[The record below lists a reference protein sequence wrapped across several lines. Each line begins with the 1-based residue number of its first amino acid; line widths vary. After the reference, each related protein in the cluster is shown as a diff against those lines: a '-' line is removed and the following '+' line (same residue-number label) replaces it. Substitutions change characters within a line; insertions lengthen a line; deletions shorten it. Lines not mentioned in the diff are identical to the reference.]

1 MSLSDPSAV
10 PDAASVTRNR
20 LVLVVYTSAIFVSA
34 LLLFSV
40 QPLFT
45 KMVLPR
51 LGGSPAVWSVA
62 MVFFQSLLL
71 GGYAYAHYLMQLRN
85 RMLPVV
91 IHLVLL
97 VVALLTL
104 PLSIAGGWGEPPTS
118 GYAFWLLGLFA
129 VSIGLPFFALA
140 ANNPLLQAWFVRT
153 GHPNGPDPYF
163 LYASSNIGSFL
174 ALLSYPVLLEPM
186 FTLRTQNLI
195 WTGGYGLLIVL
206 IAACGVLLLR
216 SPVMA
221 VADVGAEA
229 IDAPAPPWI
238 LRARWIFLA
247 AVPSGLLI
255 AVTAHISTD
264 VAAAPLL
271 WVLPLSLYL
280 LTWVLVFQSRP
291 LLPHKW
297 ILLLQPLAIAG
308 VIVLLAVGGEQ
319 NLLLTLGGH
328 QLCFFVI
335 AMACHGELARTR
347 PAAKYLTGFYVAL
360 SFGGMVGGL
369 FAGLIA
375 PFTFSWIAEYPI
387 LLACAALCR
396 PPGGNERLARWS
408 NWYWPLLAVLAV
420 ALIAPTYNTGK
431 VFTWLDTNRV
441 WVIGAVGVL
450 SALLALGLNANRWKI
465 FATVAVALALI
476 RAYPS
481 DDGRVETVRS
491 FFGVHKIVVTSNG
504 QYHVLMHGTTIYG
517 AEKYQ
522 NDDGTP
528 VTGRPEPITYYHKD
542 GGIGQ
547 AIAAMRERKGGPLRV
562 AVIGL
567 GSGTLACASE
577 PGETWKFFEI
587 DQTMVDTAKD
597 PKYFTYI
604 SKCEPDMKPVIGDAR
619 LTFAKEAAGTLR
631 PDHRRRLFVGCDPDP
646 SRDRGGDG
654 DLQGQAGAAGR
665 CGDACV
671 QPASR
676 TGQRRGRHRRRQ
688 RSQELGLQRGYQ
700 PRRGIHLLD
709 HGGGLGARG
718 GRCRQAG
725 VVGPM
730 GTDRSRRQPAGLDR
744 RLLQRARRG
753 VAAAEEGR
761 GVSLKRTIRRLVRN
775 HSRLSL
781 LAARHDQPETIV
793 KKLALSFMAG
803 AGALLATSAFAA
815 PLSNG
820 LTALPD
826 SNIEQVRMVCNENGR
841 CWRERSERRVIVR
854 EFLR

>member
-1 MSLSDPSAV
+1 MTLRDPSAV
-10 PDAASVTRNR
+10 TDQKSLNRNR
-20 LVLVVYTSAIFVSA
+20 LVLVVYTAAIFTSA

-71 GGYAYAHYLMQLRN
+71 GGYAYAHYLMQIRN
-85 RMLPVV
+85 RAIPVAV
-91 IHLVLL
+91 HLALL
-97 VVALLTL
+97 AVAFLTL
-104 PLSIAGGWGEPPTS
+104 PLSIASGWGEPPTS

-153 GHPNGPDPYF
+153 GHPDGPDPYF

-186 FTLRTQNLI
+186 FSLRTQNLI
-195 WTGGYGLLIVL
+195 WTGLYGVLIVL
-206 IAACGVLLLR
+206 IAACGVVLLR
-216 SPVMA
+216 SPAKAA
-221 VADVGAEA
+221 VEMLANDT
-229 IDAPAPPWI
+229 DAPAPPWM

-297 ILLLQPLAIAG
+297 MLRAQPLAIAG

-375 PFTFSWIAEYPI
+375 PFTFSWVAEYPI
-387 LLACAALCR
+387 LLALAALCV
-396 PPGGNERLARWS
+396 PADGSERFPRWS
-408 NWYWPLLAVLAV
+408 RWYWPFLGLLAVV
-420 ALIAPTYNTGK
+420 LIAPAWSDGK
-431 VFTWLDTNRV
+431 ITAQAMTWMMTWLGHHRV

-465 FATVAVALALI
+465 FATVAVALVLI

-491 FFGVHKIVVTSNG
+491 FFGVHKILVTPHG
-504 QYHVLMHGTTIYG
+504 QYHVLMHGTTIHG
-517 AEKYQ
+517 AQKFQ
-522 NDDGTP
+522 NNDGTP
-528 VTGRPEPITYYHKD
+528 IEGRPEPITYYHKD
-542 GGIGQ
+542 GGIGE
-547 AIAAMRERKGGPLRV
+547 AIAAVRARKGSPLRV

-567 GSGTLACASE
+567 GSGTLTCAAE

-587 DQTMVDTAKD
+587 DQSMVDTARD

-604 SKCEPDMKPVIGDAR
+604 RNCAPDLKPVIGDAR
-619 LTFAKEAAGTLR
+619 LTFAKEPDGIYDLIIVDAYSSDAIPIHLATEEAMEIYKDKLAPQGAVAMHVSNRHLELSSVVVGIADANDLKSWVFSEDSGRDSEYIFSTSVVVSAREEADVGKLAASERWALTEADENQRVWTDDYSNVLGAVW
-631 PDHRRRLFVGCDPDP
+631 RRL
-646 SRDRGGDG
+646 RDG
-654 DLQGQAGAAGR
+654 
-665 CGDACV
+665 
-671 QPASR
+671 
-676 TGQRRGRHRRRQ
+676 
-688 RSQELGLQRGYQ
+688 
-700 PRRGIHLLD
+700 
-709 HGGGLGARG
+709 
-718 GRCRQAG
+718 
-725 VVGPM
+725 
-730 GTDRSRRQPAGLDR
+730 
-744 RLLQRARRG
+744 
-753 VAAAEEGR
+753 
-761 GVSLKRTIRRLVRN
+761 
-775 HSRLSL
+775 
-781 LAARHDQPETIV
+781 
-793 KKLALSFMAG
+793 
-803 AGALLATSAFAA
+803 
-815 PLSNG
+815 
-820 LTALPD
+820 
-826 SNIEQVRMVCNENGR
+826 EQ
-841 CWRERSERRVIVR
+841 
-854 EFLR
+854 

>member
-1 MSLSDPSAV
+1 MTPEPSA
-10 PDAASVTRNR
+10 SRNR
-20 LVLVVYTSAIFVSA
+20 LVLVVYTAAIFVSA

-71 GGYAYAHYLMQLRN
+71 GGYAYAHVLMKLRS
-85 RMLPVV
+85 RLVPVV
-91 IHLVLL
+91 VHLVLL

-104 PLSIAGGWGEPPTS
+104 PLSIKSGWGEPPTS
-118 GYAFWLLGLFA
+118 GYAFWLLGLFV

-186 FTLRTQNLI
+186 FTLRSQNLI
-195 WTGGYGLLIVL
+195 WTCFYGLLIVL
-206 IAACGVLLLR
+206 IAGCAALLLR
-216 SPVMA
+216 SPANAGLLNMP
-221 VADVGAEA
+221 ADDA
-229 IDAPAPPWI
+229 DAPAPSWM

-297 ILLLQPLAIAG
+297 MLLAQPLAIAG
-308 VIVLLAVGGEQ
+308 VIILLAVGGEQ

-328 QLCFFVI
+328 QVCFFVI

-375 PFTFSWIAEYPI
+375 PFTFSWVAEYPI
-387 LLACAALCR
+387 LLALAALCR
-396 PPGGNERLARWS
+396 PPGGAERLPRWS
-408 NWYWPLLAVLAV
+408 AWYWPLLAVLAI
-420 ALIAPTYNTGK
+420 ALIAPAYSVGK
-431 VFTWLDTNRV
+431 AFSWVDDRRV

-450 SALLALGLNANRWKI
+450 SALLALALNANRWKI
-465 FATVAVALALI
+465 FATVVVALVLL

-481 DDGRVETVRS
+481 DEGRVETVRS
-491 FFGVHKIVVTSNG
+491 FFGVHKIVVTPNG
-504 QYHVLMHGTTIYG
+504 QYHVLMHGTTIHG
-517 AEKYQ
+517 AEKFK
-522 NDDGTP
+522 NDNGTP

-547 AIAAMRERKGGPLRV
+547 AISAMRERKGAPLKV

-567 GSGTLACASE
+567 GSGTLTCASE
-577 PGETWKFFEI
+577 PGEQWKFFEI
-587 DQTMVDTAKD
+587 DQSMVDTARD

-604 SKCEPDMKPVIGDAR
+604 QSCEPDLKPVIGDAR
-619 LTFAKEAAGTLR
+619 LTFAREPDGIYDLIIIDAYSSDAIPIHLATEEAMAIYKQKLAPQGAVVMHVSNRHLELASVIVGIADANDMKSWVYSEDSGRDNEYIFSTSVVVSAREEADVGKLASSDFWAETEADEKQR
-631 PDHRRRLFVGCDPDP
+631 VWTDDYSNVLGAVYRRL
-646 SRDRGGDG
+646 RDG
-654 DLQGQAGAAGR
+654 DQ
-665 CGDACV
+665 
-671 QPASR
+671 
-676 TGQRRGRHRRRQ
+676 
-688 RSQELGLQRGYQ
+688 
-700 PRRGIHLLD
+700 
-709 HGGGLGARG
+709 
-718 GRCRQAG
+718 
-725 VVGPM
+725 
-730 GTDRSRRQPAGLDR
+730 
-744 RLLQRARRG
+744 
-753 VAAAEEGR
+753 
-761 GVSLKRTIRRLVRN
+761 
-775 HSRLSL
+775 
-781 LAARHDQPETIV
+781 
-793 KKLALSFMAG
+793 
-803 AGALLATSAFAA
+803 
-815 PLSNG
+815 
-820 LTALPD
+820 
-826 SNIEQVRMVCNENGR
+826 
-841 CWRERSERRVIVR
+841 
-854 EFLR
+854 

>member
-1 MSLSDPSAV
+1 
-10 PDAASVTRNR
+10 
-20 LVLVVYTSAIFVSA
+20 
-34 LLLFSV
+34 
-40 QPLFT
+40 
-45 KMVLPR
+45 
-51 LGGSPAVWSVA
+51 VWSVA

-71 GGYAYAHYLMQLRN
+71 GGYAYAHYLMQLKN
-85 RMLPVV
+85 RMLPVA

-97 VVALLTL
+97 VIALLTL

-206 IAACGVLLLR
+206 IAACGMLLLR
-216 SPVMA
+216 SPATAA
-221 VADVGAEA
+221 VAM
-229 IDAPAPPWI
+229 PADETGPPPSWM

-280 LTWVLVFQSRP
+280 LTWVFVFQSRP

-297 ILLLQPLAIAG
+297 MLMAQPLAITG
-308 VIVLLAVGGEQ
+308 DIVLLAFGGEQ

-375 PFTFSWIAEYPI
+375 PFTFSWVAEYPI
-387 LLACAALCR
+387 LLALAALCR
-396 PPGGNERLARWS
+396 PPGGNERLRRWS
-408 NWYWPLLAVLAV
+408 RWYWPFLAVLGI
-420 ALIAPTYNTGK
+420 ALIAPSYSEGQIMA
-431 VFTWLDTNRV
+431 WLDDHRV
-441 WVIGAVGVL
+441 WMIGAVGVL
-450 SALLALGLNANRWKI
+450 SASLALGFNASRWKI
-465 FATVAVALALI
+465 FATVVVALVLI
-476 RAYPS
+476 RAYPA

-491 FFGVHKIVVTSNG
+491 FFGVHKIVVTPHG
-504 QYHVLMHGTTIYG
+504 QYHVLMHGTTIHG
-517 AEKYQ
+517 AERFQ
-522 NDDGTP
+522 DDDGTP

-547 AIAAMRERKGGPLRV
+547 AITAIRERKGAPLRV

-567 GSGTLACASE
+567 GSGTLTCASE

-587 DQTMVDTAKD
+587 DQSMVDTARD

-604 SKCEPDMKPVIGDAR
+604 RDCEPDLKPVIGDAR
-619 LTFAKEAAGTLR
+619 LTFAREPDGVYDLIIVDAYSSDAIPIHLATREAMAIYKAKLAPQGAVVMHVSNRHLELSSVVVGIAEANDLKSWVYSEDSGRDDEYIFATSVVVCARKEADVGRLASSDEWALTAADEKQRVWTDDYSNVLGAVW
-631 PDHRRRLFVGCDPDP
+631 RRL
-646 SRDRGGDG
+646 RD
-654 DLQGQAGAAGR
+654 
-665 CGDACV
+665 
-671 QPASR
+671 
-676 TGQRRGRHRRRQ
+676 
-688 RSQELGLQRGYQ
+688 
-700 PRRGIHLLD
+700 
-709 HGGGLGARG
+709 
-718 GRCRQAG
+718 
-725 VVGPM
+725 
-730 GTDRSRRQPAGLDR
+730 
-744 RLLQRARRG
+744 
-753 VAAAEEGR
+753 
-761 GVSLKRTIRRLVRN
+761 
-775 HSRLSL
+775 
-781 LAARHDQPETIV
+781 
-793 KKLALSFMAG
+793 
-803 AGALLATSAFAA
+803 
-815 PLSNG
+815 
-820 LTALPD
+820 
-826 SNIEQVRMVCNENGR
+826 
-841 CWRERSERRVIVR
+841 SER
-854 EFLR
+854 

>member
-1 MSLSDPSAV
+1 MHSPDPSAV
-10 PDAASVTRNR
+10 TDQPSASRNR
-20 LVLVVYTSAIFVSA
+20 LVLIVYTSAIFVSA

-62 MVFFQSLLL
+62 MVFFQTLLL
-71 GGYAYAHYLMQLRN
+71 AGYAYAHYLTQIRN
-85 RMLPVV
+85 RMMPVV
-91 IHLVLL
+91 VHLALL
-97 VVALLTL
+97 VIAWLTL

-195 WTGGYGLLIVL
+195 WTSLYGLLIVL
-206 IAACGVLLLR
+206 IAACGALLLR
-216 SPVMA
+216 SPAKVAA
-221 VADVGAEA
+221 VDAQIEDA
-229 IDAPAPPWI
+229 DAPPPPWT

-297 ILLLQPLAIAG
+297 MLRLQPLAIAG

-347 PAAKYLTGFYVAL
+347 PAARYLTGFYVAL

-387 LLACAALCR
+387 LLAFAALCR
-396 PPGGNERLARWS
+396 PSGDERFSRWS
-408 NWYWPLLAVLAV
+408 GWYWPFLAVLAI
-420 ALIAPTYNTGK
+420 ALIAPVYSDGK
-431 VFTWLDTNRV
+431 VMSWLGDHRL
-441 WVIGAVGVL
+441 WMIGAVGLL
-450 SALLALGLNANRWKI
+450 SALLALALNASRWKI
-465 FATVAVALALI
+465 FATVVVALVLI
-476 RAYPS
+476 RAYPA
-481 DDGRVETVRS
+481 DNGRVETVRS
-491 FFGVHKIVVTSNG
+491 FFGVHKIVVTSQG
-504 QYHVLMHGTTIYG
+504 RYHVLMHGTTIHG
-517 AEKYQ
+517 AEKFR

-528 VTGRPEPITYYHKD
+528 LTGRPEPITYYHKD

-547 AIAAMRERKGGPLRV
+547 AIAAIRERKGSPLRA

-587 DQTMVDTAKD
+587 DQTMVDTARD

-604 SKCEPDMKPVIGDAR
+604 SSCQPDLKPVIGDAR
-619 LTFAKEAAGTLR
+619 LTFAKE
-631 PDHRRRLFVGCDPDP
+631 PDGVYDLIIVDAYSSDAIPIHLATEEAMAIYKNKLAPQGAVVMHVSNRHLELSSVVVGIADANDLKSWVFSEDSGRDNEYIFATSVVISAREDADVGKLASSDEWAETDANEKQRVWTDDYSNVLGAVWRRL
-646 SRDRGGDG
+646 RDG
-654 DLQGQAGAAGR
+654 
-665 CGDACV
+665 
-671 QPASR
+671 
-676 TGQRRGRHRRRQ
+676 
-688 RSQELGLQRGYQ
+688 
-700 PRRGIHLLD
+700 
-709 HGGGLGARG
+709 
-718 GRCRQAG
+718 
-725 VVGPM
+725 
-730 GTDRSRRQPAGLDR
+730 
-744 RLLQRARRG
+744 
-753 VAAAEEGR
+753 
-761 GVSLKRTIRRLVRN
+761 
-775 HSRLSL
+775 
-781 LAARHDQPETIV
+781 
-793 KKLALSFMAG
+793 
-803 AGALLATSAFAA
+803 
-815 PLSNG
+815 
-820 LTALPD
+820 
-826 SNIEQVRMVCNENGR
+826 EQ
-841 CWRERSERRVIVR
+841 
-854 EFLR
+854 

>member
-1 MSLSDPSAV
+1 MLHCASPAPCRNPAAGISRIQAGAFMSLPMPSTLA
-10 PDAASVTRNR
+10 DQTSISRNR
-20 LVLVVYTSAIFVSA
+20 LILIVYTAAIFTSA

-71 GGYAYAHYLMQLRN
+71 GGYAYAHYLMQIRN
-85 RMLPVV
+85 RVIPVAV
-91 IHLVLL
+91 HLVLL
-97 VVALLTL
+97 AVALLTL
-104 PLSIAGGWGEPPTS
+104 PLSIANGWGEPPTS

-195 WTGGYGLLIVL
+195 WTSGYGLLILL
-206 IAACGVLLLR
+206 IAGCGVLLLR
-216 SPVMA
+216 SPANV
-221 VADVGAEA
+221 VVEQSDDADV
-229 IDAPAPPWI
+229 PAPIWA

-297 ILLLQPLAIAG
+297 VLMLQPLAIAG

-360 SFGGMVGGL
+360 SFGGMLGGL

-375 PFTFSWIAEYPI
+375 PYAFSWIAEYPI
-387 LLACAALCR
+387 LLALAALCR
-396 PPGGNERLARWS
+396 PPADERLPRWS
-408 NWYWPLLAVLAV
+408 RWTWPFLAILAV
-420 ALIAPTYNTGK
+420 ALIAPSYSSGK
-431 VFTWLDTNRV
+431 VFTWLDDHRV
-441 WVIGAVGVL
+441 WMIGAIGVL

-465 FATVAVALALI
+465 FATVIVALVLI
-476 RAYPS
+476 RAYPA

-491 FFGVHKIVVTSNG
+491 FFGVHKIVVTPDG
-504 QYHVLMHGTTIYG
+504 QYHVLMHGTTIHG
-517 AEKYQ
+517 AEKFQ

-528 VTGRPEPITYYHKD
+528 VTGRPEAITYYHRD

-547 AIAAMRERKGGPLRV
+547 AISAIRERKGGPLRV

-567 GSGTLACASE
+567 GAGTLTCASE
-577 PGETWKFFEI
+577 PGEDWKFFEI
-587 DQTMVDTAKD
+587 DQSMVDTARD
-597 PKYFTYI
+597 PKYFTFI
-604 SKCEPDMKPVIGDAR
+604 QNCEPDLKPVIGDAR
-619 LTFAKEAAGTLR
+619 LTFAREPDGVYDLIIVDAYSSDAIPIHLATEEAMEIYKQKLAPQGAVVMHVSNRHLELASVVVGIADANDLKSWVYSEDSGRDNEYIFSTSVVVSAREEADVGALASSDKWALTEAEDNQR
-631 PDHRRRLFVGCDPDP
+631 VWTDDYSNVLGAVWRRL
-646 SRDRGGDG
+646 RDG
-654 DLQGQAGAAGR
+654 
-665 CGDACV
+665 
-671 QPASR
+671 
-676 TGQRRGRHRRRQ
+676 
-688 RSQELGLQRGYQ
+688 
-700 PRRGIHLLD
+700 
-709 HGGGLGARG
+709 
-718 GRCRQAG
+718 
-725 VVGPM
+725 
-730 GTDRSRRQPAGLDR
+730 
-744 RLLQRARRG
+744 
-753 VAAAEEGR
+753 
-761 GVSLKRTIRRLVRN
+761 
-775 HSRLSL
+775 
-781 LAARHDQPETIV
+781 
-793 KKLALSFMAG
+793 
-803 AGALLATSAFAA
+803 
-815 PLSNG
+815 
-820 LTALPD
+820 
-826 SNIEQVRMVCNENGR
+826 EQ
-841 CWRERSERRVIVR
+841 
-854 EFLR
+854 

>member
-1 MSLSDPSAV
+1 MTSPDPSAV
-10 PDAASVTRNR
+10 TDQPSASRNR
-20 LVLVVYTSAIFVSA
+20 LVLIVYTSAIFVSA

-71 GGYAYAHYLMQLRN
+71 AGYGYAHYLMQVRN
-85 RMLPVV
+85 RMMAVAV
-91 IHLVLL
+91 HLVLL
-97 VVALLTL
+97 VIALLTL

-153 GHPNGPDPYF
+153 GHPSGPDPYF

-206 IAACGVLLLR
+206 IGACAVLLLR
-216 SPVMA
+216 SPASAA
-221 VADVGAEA
+221 VDAQADDT
-229 IDAPAPPWI
+229 DAPAPPWI

-297 ILLLQPLAIAG
+297 MLMLQPLAIAG
-308 VIVLLAVGGEQ
+308 VIALLAFGGEQ

-335 AMACHGELARTR
+335 AIACHGELARTR

-375 PFTFSWIAEYPI
+375 PFIFSWIAEYPI
-387 LLACAALCR
+387 LLALAALCR
-396 PPGGNERLARWS
+396 PPGGDERLPRWS
-408 NWYWPLLAVLAV
+408 GWYWPSLAVLAV
-420 ALIAPTYNTGK
+420 ALIAPSYSEGK
-431 VFTWLDTNRV
+431 VMSWFEDHRV

-465 FATVAVALALI
+465 FATVAVALVLI
-476 RAYPS
+476 RAYPA

-491 FFGVHKIVVTSNG
+491 FFGVHKIVVTPHG
-504 QYHVLMHGTTIYG
+504 QYHVLMHGTTIHG
-517 AEKYQ
+517 AQKFQ
-522 NDDGTP
+522 NDDGTA
-528 VTGRPEPITYYHKD
+528 VTGRPEAITYYHKD

-547 AIAAMRERKGGPLRV
+547 AVAAVRERKGSPLRV

-567 GSGTLACASE
+567 GSGTLTCASE

-587 DQTMVDTAKD
+587 DQSMVDTARD

-604 SKCEPDMKPVIGDAR
+604 KNCEPDLKPVIGDAR
-619 LTFAKEAAGTLR
+619 LTFAREPDGIYDLIIVDAYSSDAIPMHLATEQAMEIYKDKLAPQGAVVMHVSNRHLELSSVVVGIADANDLKCWVYSEDSGRDNEYIFSTSVVACTREEADVGKLASSEVWAFTEADEKQRVWTDDYSNVLGAVW
-631 PDHRRRLFVGCDPDP
+631 RRL
-646 SRDRGGDG
+646 RDG
-654 DLQGQAGAAGR
+654 
-665 CGDACV
+665 
-671 QPASR
+671 
-676 TGQRRGRHRRRQ
+676 
-688 RSQELGLQRGYQ
+688 
-700 PRRGIHLLD
+700 
-709 HGGGLGARG
+709 
-718 GRCRQAG
+718 
-725 VVGPM
+725 
-730 GTDRSRRQPAGLDR
+730 
-744 RLLQRARRG
+744 
-753 VAAAEEGR
+753 
-761 GVSLKRTIRRLVRN
+761 
-775 HSRLSL
+775 
-781 LAARHDQPETIV
+781 
-793 KKLALSFMAG
+793 
-803 AGALLATSAFAA
+803 
-815 PLSNG
+815 
-820 LTALPD
+820 
-826 SNIEQVRMVCNENGR
+826 EQ
-841 CWRERSERRVIVR
+841 
-854 EFLR
+854 

>member
-1 MSLSDPSAV
+1 MLHCSHPAPCRNPVAGVSRIQAGVFMSLPM
-10 PDAASVTRNR
+10 PPAADQTSVSRNR
-20 LVLVVYTSAIFVSA
+20 LILVVYTAAIFTSA

-71 GGYAYAHYLMQLRN
+71 GGYAYAHYLMQVRS
-85 RMLPVV
+85 RIVPVAV
-91 IHLVLL
+91 HLVLL
-97 VVALLTL
+97 TIALLTL
-104 PLSIAGGWGEPPTS
+104 PLSIANGWGEPPTS

-195 WTGGYGLLIVL
+195 WTGLYGLLILL
-206 IAACGVLLLR
+206 IAGCGVLLLR
-216 SPVMA
+216 SPANV
-221 VADVGAEA
+221 VVEQSDDADATRTRVYPSSALSLSKSA
-229 IDAPAPPWI
+229 RADLDAPDWA

-297 ILLLQPLAIAG
+297 VLMLQPLAISG

-347 PAAKYLTGFYVAL
+347 PPAKYLTGFYVSL
-360 SFGGMVGGL
+360 SFGGMLGGL

-387 LLACAALCR
+387 LLALAALCR
-396 PPGGNERLARWS
+396 PPADERLPRWS
-408 NWYWPLLAVLAV
+408 RWYWPFLAALAV
-420 ALIAPTYNTGK
+420 ALIAPSYSSGK
-431 VFTWLDTNRV
+431 VFTWMDDHRV

-450 SALLALGLNANRWKI
+450 SALLTLGLNANRWKI
-465 FATVAVALALI
+465 FATVVVALVLL

-481 DDGRVETVRS
+481 DAGRVETVRS
-491 FFGVHKIVVTSNG
+491 FFGVHKIVVTPDG
-504 QYHVLMHGTTIYG
+504 QYHVLMHGTTIHG
-517 AEKYQ
+517 AEKFR
-522 NDDGTP
+522 NDDGSP
-528 VTGRPEPITYYHKD
+528 ITGRPEAITYYHKD

-547 AIAAMRERKGGPLRV
+547 AISAIRARKASPIRV

-567 GSGTLACASE
+567 GSGTLTCASE
-577 PGETWKFFEI
+577 PGEDWKFFEI
-587 DQTMVDTAKD
+587 DQSMVDTARD
-597 PKYFTYI
+597 PKYFTFI
-604 SKCEPDMKPVIGDAR
+604 QNCEPNLKPVIGDAR
-619 LTFAKEAAGTLR
+619 LTFAKE
-631 PDHRRRLFVGCDPDP
+631 PDGIYDLIIVDAYSSDAIPIHLATEEAMEIYKQKLAPQGAVVMHVSNRHLELSSVVVGIADANDLKSWVYSEDSGRDSEYIFSTSVVVSAREEADVGALASSDKWALTEAEDNQRVWTDDYSNVLGAVWRRL
-646 SRDRGGDG
+646 RDG
-654 DLQGQAGAAGR
+654 
-665 CGDACV
+665 
-671 QPASR
+671 
-676 TGQRRGRHRRRQ
+676 
-688 RSQELGLQRGYQ
+688 
-700 PRRGIHLLD
+700 
-709 HGGGLGARG
+709 
-718 GRCRQAG
+718 
-725 VVGPM
+725 
-730 GTDRSRRQPAGLDR
+730 
-744 RLLQRARRG
+744 
-753 VAAAEEGR
+753 
-761 GVSLKRTIRRLVRN
+761 
-775 HSRLSL
+775 
-781 LAARHDQPETIV
+781 
-793 KKLALSFMAG
+793 
-803 AGALLATSAFAA
+803 
-815 PLSNG
+815 
-820 LTALPD
+820 
-826 SNIEQVRMVCNENGR
+826 EQ
-841 CWRERSERRVIVR
+841 
-854 EFLR
+854 

>member
-1 MSLSDPSAV
+1 MTSPITTAAPISA
-10 PDAASVTRNR
+10 SRNR
-20 LVLVVYTSAIFVSA
+20 LVLVVYTASIFTSA

-85 RMLPVV
+85 RMVPVV
-91 IHLVLL
+91 AHLVLL
-97 VVALLTL
+97 VIALLTL
-104 PLSIAGGWGEPPTS
+104 PLSISDGWGTPPTS
-118 GYAFWLLGLFA
+118 GYAFWLLGLFT

-153 GHPNGPDPYF
+153 GHPQGPDPYF

-186 FTLRTQNLI
+186 FTLRAQNVI

-216 SPVMA
+216 SPRMA
-221 VADVGAEA
+221 VMPERA
-229 IDAPAPPWI
+229 IDENAPAPSWI

-291 LLPHKW
+291 LLPHW
-297 ILLLQPLAIAG
+297 LMLLMQPVAIAC
-308 VIVLLAVGGEQ
+308 VVVLLAVGGEQ
-319 NLLLTLGGH
+319 NLLLTLVGH
-328 QLCFFVI
+328 QLCFFII

-375 PFTFSWIAEYPI
+375 PFSFSWIAEYPI
-387 LLACAALCR
+387 LLALAVLCR
-396 PPGGNERLARWS
+396 PNEDERYAGWLK
-408 NWYWPLLAVLAV
+408 WYWLVLALVAIAVLTPV
-420 ALIAPTYNTGK
+420 FVGGQI
-431 VFTWLDTNRV
+431 FTWISDHRV
-441 WVIGAVGVL
+441 IVVADVAILAMI
-450 SALLALGLNANRWKI
+450 AAILLRANRWKI
-465 FATVAVALALI
+465 AATVVLALVMI

-491 FFGVHKIVVTSNG
+491 FFGVHKIVVTPDNK
-504 QYHVLMHGTTIYG
+504 YHVLMHGTTIHG
-517 AEKYQ
+517 AEKYL

-528 VTGRPEPITYYHKD
+528 VTGRPEPISYYHKD

-547 AIAAMRERKGGPLRV
+547 AITAIRERKGGPIKV

-567 GSGTLACASE
+567 GSGSLTCASQ
-577 PGETWKFFEI
+577 PGEDWKFFEI
-587 DQTMVDTAKD
+587 DQSMVDTARD
-597 PKYFTYI
+597 PKYFSFI
-604 SKCEPDMKPVIGDAR
+604 SKCEPDLKPVIGDAR
-619 LTFAKEAAGTLR
+619 LTFAKEQ
-631 PDHRRRLFVGCDPDP
+631 
-646 SRDRGGDG
+646 DG
-654 DLQGQAGAAGR
+654 QYDMIIV
-665 CGDACV
+665 DAYSSDAI
-671 QPASR
+671 P
-676 TGQRRGRHRRRQ
+676 
-688 RSQELGLQRGYQ
+688 
-700 PRRGIHLLD
+700 IHLATEEAMAIYKAKL
-709 HGGGLGARG
+709 AP
-718 GRCRQAG
+718 QG
-725 VVGPM
+725 VVVMHVSNRHLELASVIVGIADENDLKSWVFSEDSNRDNEYIFA
-730 GTDRSRRQPAGLDR
+730 TSVVVSA
-744 RLLQRARRG
+744 RAEADVG
-753 VAAAEEGR
+753 
-761 GVSLKRTIRRLVRN
+761 K
-775 HSRLSL
+775 
-781 LAARHDQPETIV
+781 
-793 KKLALSFMAG
+793 
-803 AGALLATSAFAA
+803 LATSDSWAETD
-815 PLSNG
+815 PTPGQRVWTDDYSNVLG
-820 LTALPD
+820 A
-826 SNIEQVRMVCNENGR
+826 V
-841 CWRERSERRVIVR
+841 WRRLKDGEK
-854 EFLR
+854 

>member
-1 MSLSDPSAV
+1 MSSLPSVADQ
-10 PDAASVTRNR
+10 PSVSRNR
-20 LVLVVYTSAIFVSA
+20 LILVVYTAAIFTSA

-85 RMLPVV
+85 RIVPVAV
-91 IHLVLL
+91 HLALL

-104 PLSIAGGWGEPPTS
+104 PLSIANGWGEPPTS

-174 ALLSYPVLLEPM
+174 ALLSYPVLLEPV

-195 WTGGYGLLIVL
+195 WTSLYGLLIVL
-206 IAACGVLLLR
+206 IAGCGVLLLR
-216 SPVMA
+216 SPANLVIEQDND
-221 VADVGAEA
+221 ADT
-229 IDAPAPPWI
+229 PAPPWA
-238 LRARWIFLA
+238 LRLRWIFLA

-297 ILLLQPLAIAG
+297 VLMLQPLAIAG

-328 QLCFFVI
+328 LLCFFVI

-347 PAAKYLTGFYVAL
+347 PASNYLTGFYVAL

-375 PFTFSWIAEYPI
+375 PYTFSWIAEYPI
-387 LLACAALCR
+387 LVALAVLCR
-396 PPGGNERLARWS
+396 PPADERWS
-408 NWYWPLLAVLAV
+408 QWSRWYWLLLAATAV
-420 ALIAPTYNTGK
+420 ALIAPSYSGSGK
-431 VFTWLDTNRV
+431 VFTWLDDHRV
-441 WVIGAVGVL
+441 YVISAIAVAGMILTLLLRADRAKLVGI
-450 SALLALGLNANRWKI
+450 AILAL
-465 FATVAVALALI
+465 VLI

-491 FFGVHKIVVTSNG
+491 FFGVHKIVVTPNG
-504 QYHVLMHGTTIYG
+504 QYHVLMHGTTIHG
-517 AEKYQ
+517 AEKFR
-522 NDDGTP
+522 NDDGSP
-528 VTGRPEPITYYHKD
+528 VTGRPEVITYYHKD

-547 AIAAMRERKGGPLRV
+547 ATSAIRERKGGPIRV

-567 GSGTLACASE
+567 GSGTLTCASE
-577 PGETWKFFEI
+577 PGEDWKFFEI
-587 DQTMVDTAKD
+587 DQSMVDTARD
-597 PKYFTYI
+597 PRYFTFI
-604 SKCEPDMKPVIGDAR
+604 QNCEPDLKPVIGDAR
-619 LTFAKEAAGTLR
+619 LTFAKE
-631 PDHRRRLFVGCDPDP
+631 PDGIYDLIIVDAYSSDAIPIHLATEEAMEIYKQKLAPQGAVVMHVSNRHLELSSVVVGIAEANDLKSWVYSEDSGRDNEYIFSTSVVVSAREEADVGALASSDKWALTEAEDHQRVWTDDYSNVLGAVWRRL
-646 SRDRGGDG
+646 RDG
-654 DLQGQAGAAGR
+654 
-665 CGDACV
+665 
-671 QPASR
+671 
-676 TGQRRGRHRRRQ
+676 
-688 RSQELGLQRGYQ
+688 
-700 PRRGIHLLD
+700 
-709 HGGGLGARG
+709 
-718 GRCRQAG
+718 
-725 VVGPM
+725 
-730 GTDRSRRQPAGLDR
+730 
-744 RLLQRARRG
+744 
-753 VAAAEEGR
+753 
-761 GVSLKRTIRRLVRN
+761 
-775 HSRLSL
+775 
-781 LAARHDQPETIV
+781 
-793 KKLALSFMAG
+793 
-803 AGALLATSAFAA
+803 
-815 PLSNG
+815 
-820 LTALPD
+820 
-826 SNIEQVRMVCNENGR
+826 EQ
-841 CWRERSERRVIVR
+841 
-854 EFLR
+854 

>member
-1 MSLSDPSAV
+1 MTSEPSA
-10 PDAASVTRNR
+10 SRNR
-20 LVLVVYTSAIFVSA
+20 LVLVVYTAAIFVSA

-71 GGYAYAHYLMQLRN
+71 GGYAYAHLLMKLNSRIV
-85 RMLPVV
+85 PIVV
-91 IHLVLL
+91 HLVLL
-97 VVALLTL
+97 VIALLTL
-104 PLSIAGGWGEPPTS
+104 PLSIKSGWGEPPTS
-118 GYAFWLLGLFA
+118 GYAIWLLGLFV

-206 IAACGVLLLR
+206 IAGCGLLLLR
-216 SPVMA
+216 SPANAGALNMP
-221 VADVGAEA
+221 ADDAN
-229 IDAPAPPWI
+229 APAPSWPQ
-238 LRARWIFLA
+238 RARWIFLA

-297 ILLLQPLAIAG
+297 MLLAQPLAIAG
-308 VIVLLAVGGEQ
+308 VVILLAVGGEQ

-328 QLCFFVI
+328 QLCFFII

-375 PFTFSWIAEYPI
+375 PFTFSWVAEYPI
-387 LLACAALCR
+387 LLALAALCR
-396 PPGGNERLARWS
+396 PPGRAERLPRWS
-408 NWYWPLLAVLAV
+408 AWYWPFLAVLAV
-420 ALIAPTYNTGK
+420 ALIAPSYSAGDIFNW
-431 VFTWLDTNRV
+431 FDDRRV
-441 WVIGAVGVL
+441 WVIGAVGVA
-450 SALLALGLNANRWKI
+450 SALLALALNANRWKI
-465 FATVAVALALI
+465 FATVVVALVVL

-491 FFGVHKIVVTSNG
+491 FFGVHKIVVTPNG
-504 QYHVLMHGTTIYG
+504 QYHVLMHGTTIHG
-517 AEKYQ
+517 AEKFR

-528 VTGRPEPITYYHKD
+528 VTGRPEPISYYHKD

-547 AIAAMRERKGGPLRV
+547 AITAIRERKGAPLKV

-567 GSGTLACASE
+567 GSGTLTCASQ
-577 PGETWKFFEI
+577 PGDDWRFFEI
-587 DQTMVDTAKD
+587 DQSMVDTARD

-604 SKCEPDMKPVIGDAR
+604 QNCEPNLKPVIGDAR
-619 LTFAKEAAGTLR
+619 LTFAKE
-631 PDHRRRLFVGCDPDP
+631 PDGVYDLIIVDAYSSDAIPIHLATEEAMAIYKQKLAPQGAVVMHVSNRHLELASVVVGIADANDMKSWVYSEDSGRDNEYIFSTSVVVSAREEADVGKLASSDVWTETEADEKQRVWTDDYSNVLGAVYRRL
-646 SRDRGGDG
+646 RDG
-654 DLQGQAGAAGR
+654 
-665 CGDACV
+665 
-671 QPASR
+671 
-676 TGQRRGRHRRRQ
+676 
-688 RSQELGLQRGYQ
+688 
-700 PRRGIHLLD
+700 
-709 HGGGLGARG
+709 
-718 GRCRQAG
+718 
-725 VVGPM
+725 
-730 GTDRSRRQPAGLDR
+730 
-744 RLLQRARRG
+744 
-753 VAAAEEGR
+753 
-761 GVSLKRTIRRLVRN
+761 
-775 HSRLSL
+775 
-781 LAARHDQPETIV
+781 
-793 KKLALSFMAG
+793 
-803 AGALLATSAFAA
+803 
-815 PLSNG
+815 
-820 LTALPD
+820 
-826 SNIEQVRMVCNENGR
+826 EQ
-841 CWRERSERRVIVR
+841 
-854 EFLR
+854 